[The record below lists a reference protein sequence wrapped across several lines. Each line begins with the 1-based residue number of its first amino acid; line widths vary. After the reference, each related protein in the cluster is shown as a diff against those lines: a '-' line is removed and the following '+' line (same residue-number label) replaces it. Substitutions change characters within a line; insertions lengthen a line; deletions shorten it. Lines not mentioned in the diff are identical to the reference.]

1 MLSNRYLRRLV
12 RTYSEVVIDEAK
24 IDEIAEKAAALRP
37 EAVGIRKADLAKVA
51 TEVIEAFE
59 KAGIDIDSMPS
70 DVLMSHILNL
80 FENIDGKANIM
91 SDEVHENAS
100 VALGTELEL
109 MNNNRSGYRHGYGKS
124 NRSFSSNDTF
134 NKVMKALAMAGIF
147 WSSLPFTNL
156 NASEAISHAANNPE
170 TIERIIEKTMLEN
183 TTSKDSVIKYRKNI
197 EHDDSIIEKI
207 KPALD
212 KIKRYFT
219 PNVYEIYTLFE
230 DAGAVIPLPENDTLD
245 APTRIAYRITKS
257 AKIIYNKYRRSGDV
271 RFDTLLEKEGT
282 EIAAR
287 HIVFAAI
294 AYNVLHQIDYGAHK
308 LTPAQIEQL
317 MQELYTGKYEV
328 DLKNDDKTIVINT
341 TGDIDMEFRI
351 TTHSIEVVGGA
362 DAVSRMENSQYRD
375 IVLANFKAYK
385 CAIVPVKGSIY
396 DIYVLLP
403 VPIKKQD
410 GTYYIHEI
418 AFKVR
423 CDLEVYSYMQSS
435 SGLSLI
441 QPTSR
446 VSQLRN
452 RRTQLFRRKK
462 KYDWM

>member
-109 MNNNRSGYRHGYGKS
+109 MNNNRSRYRHGYGKS

-170 TIERIIEKTMLEN
+170 TIERIIEKTVLEN

-207 KPALD
+207 KPA
-212 KIKRYFT
+212 FN
-219 PNVYEIYTLFE
+219 PNVSEIYTLFV
-230 DAGAVIPLPENDTLD
+230 DAGAVMPLPENDTLD

-385 CAIVPVKGSIY
+385 CAIVPVKGPIY

>member
-147 WSSLPFTNL
+147 WSSLPFAKL
-156 NASEAISHAANNPE
+156 NASEAISRAANNPAVV
-170 TIERIIEKTMLEN
+170 ERIIEETVIEN
-183 TTSKDSVIKYRKNI
+183 TTPKDSVIKYRKNI
-197 EHDDSIIEKI
+197 EHHDSIIEKI

-212 KIKRYFT
+212 KINRAFN
-219 PNVYEIYTLFE
+219 PNVSEIYTLFV
-230 DAGAVIPLPENDTLD
+230 DAGAVKLLPENDTSD
-245 APTRIAYRITKS
+245 DPTRIAYRITKS
-257 AKIIYNKYRRSGDV
+257 AKIIYNKYLRSGEV
-271 RFDTLLEKEGT
+271 EFDTLKKQGY
-282 EIAAR
+282 EIEAR

-294 AYNVLHQIDYGAHK
+294 AYNVLHQIDYKAYE
-308 LTPAQIEQL
+308 LTPAQIKQL

-328 DLKNDDKTIVINT
+328 DLKNDGKTIVINT
-341 TGDIDMEFRI
+341 TGDIAMGFSI
-351 TTHSIEVVGGA
+351 TTYSIEVVGVA
-362 DAVSRMENSQYRD
+362 DAVSRMKNSQYRD
-375 IVLANFKAYK
+375 TVLANFNAYK
-385 CAIVPVKGSIY
+385 CAIVPAKGPIH

-423 CDLEVYSYMQSS
+423 CDLEVYPYKQSS
-435 SGLSLI
+435 SWLSLI
-441 QPTSR
+441 QPTSG

>member
-24 IDEIAEKAAALRP
+24 IDEIAEKAATLRP

-91 SDEVHENAS
+91 SDELHENAS

-147 WSSLPFTNL
+147 WSSLPFAKL
-156 NASEAISHAANNPE
+156 NASEAISSAANNPKVIQE
-170 TIERIIEKTMLEN
+170 TVIKN
-183 TTSKDSVIKYRKNI
+183 TTPKDSVIKYRKNI
-197 EHDDSIIEKI
+197 EHDDSNIEKR

-212 KIKRYFT
+212 KIKGALN
-219 PNVYEIYTLFE
+219 PNVFEIYTLFV
-230 DAGAVIPLPENDTLD
+230 DAGAVSPLPENDILD

-257 AKIIYNKYRRSGDV
+257 AQIIYNKYLRSGEV
-271 RFDTLLEKEGT
+271 RFDTLKKEGT
-282 EIAAR
+282 EGAAR

-294 AYNVLHQIDYGAHK
+294 AYNVLHQIDYRAHE
-308 LTPAQIEQL
+308 LAPAQIKQL

-328 DLKNDDKTIVINT
+328 DLKNDDKTIVIKT

-351 TTHSIEVVGGA
+351 TTHSIEVVGVA
-362 DAVSRMENSQYRD
+362 DAVRRMENSQYGN
-375 IVLANFKAYK
+375 IVLANFNAYK

-418 AFKVR
+418 AFKVG